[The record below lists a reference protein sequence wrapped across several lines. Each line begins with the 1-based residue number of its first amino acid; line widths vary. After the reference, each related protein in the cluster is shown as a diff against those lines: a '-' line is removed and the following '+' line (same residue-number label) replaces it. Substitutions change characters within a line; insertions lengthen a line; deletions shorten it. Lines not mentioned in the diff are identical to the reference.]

1 MIDIAVTTG
10 CDAVKFQK
18 RTVDV
23 VYTQEE
29 LAKAGANSSM
39 THVDF
44 MFGSRDMHVD
54 GITHDG
60 EVVAVFRDGN
70 FVL

>member
-1 MIDIAVTTG
+1 MNVKGGTTMS
-10 CDAVKFQK
+10 
-18 RTVDV
+18 
-23 VYTQEE
+23 QEE

-54 GITHDG
+54 GTTHDG

-70 FVL
+70 FIL